1 MEKDIS
7 CKWERKKTGASILI
21 SGKTDFKIKSITKDK
36 GGPTSF
42 TSEYLSK
49 EIQNTNS
56 QRHIHPYVHCSTISN
71 SQNMEA
77 AYMSIDKVDKKD
89 VVHIYNGILFSHK
102 KNEILLFVT
111 DNMDGPRG
119 YYAK

>member
-1 MEKDIS
+1 MLPTRDPLQIERHTQTGRKGMEKDIS

-49 EIQNTNS
+49 EIQNTNLK
-56 QRHIHPYVHCSTISN
+56 RYMYLFGHCS
-71 SQNMEA
+71 
-77 AYMSIDKVDKKD
+77 
-89 VVHIYNGILFSHK
+89 IL
-102 KNEILLFVT
+102 
-111 DNMDGPRG
+111 
-119 YYAK
+119 